1 MARVDGEHA
10 GPKPHALGR
19 MRVSGEHKCGVARV
33 GELAHPDRLEA
44 EPFGRL
50 CPRNGFVER
59 LACIEERGKA
69 RHDFSN
75 ICPVTFAQALFMG
88 LLQGATELFPV
99 SSLGH
104 SVLIPS
110 LLHWSFK
117 QSDPSFVPFLV
128 LLHLGTATALLIL
141 YREQWIAIIR
151 GFFTAAIPGKIPT
164 DPERLAM
171 LLLVGTIPAGILGVF
186 LETRVKALFASPYAA
201 AGFLVVNGVLML
213 GFELLRRRAES
224 KAELDSAS
232 RVEQGERVA
241 QAERI
246 SFRAAALVGA
256 CQALA
261 FLPGISRSGVTI
273 GGGLVSEPGHQEAAR
288 FSFLLA
294 TPVILGA
301 GVLEVPQLLSS
312 GVPVA
317 EYLAATV
324 LSGLA
329 AYASGRFFLRH
340 FRSGRLDP
348 YGWYCIAA
356 GTIS

>member
-1 MARVDGEHA
+1 
-10 GPKPHALGR
+10 
-19 MRVSGEHKCGVARV
+19 
-33 GELAHPDRLEA
+33 
-44 EPFGRL
+44 
-50 CPRNGFVER
+50 
-59 LACIEERGKA
+59 
-69 RHDFSN
+69 
-75 ICPVTFAQALFMG
+75 MG

-104 SVLIPS
+104 AVVIPS
-110 LLHWSFK
+110 LLHWTFK

-141 YREQWIAIIR
+141 YRDQWIAIIR
-151 GFFTAAIPGKIPT
+151 GFFTAAIRGQIQT
-164 DPERLAM
+164 DTERLAM

-201 AGFLVVNGVLML
+201 AGLLVVNGVLML
-213 GFELLRRRAES
+213 AFELLRRRAAR
-224 KAELDSAS
+224 KGELDSAS
-232 RVEQGERVA
+232 RVEQEERFA

-273 GGGLVSEPGHQEAAR
+273 GGGLLSGLRHQEAAR

-294 TPVILGA
+294 TPVILA
-301 GVLEVPQLLSS
+301 ASLVEVPQLITS
-312 GVPVA
+312 GVPIG
-317 EYLAATV
+317 EYLVAAV
-324 LSGLA
+324 LSGIA
-329 AYASGRFFLRH
+329 AYASARFLLRY

-356 GTIS
+356 GLVSLALLGLNL

>member
-1 MARVDGEHA
+1 
-10 GPKPHALGR
+10 LLQQYI
-19 MRVSGEHKCGVARV
+19 GVT
-33 GELAHPDRLEA
+33 L
-44 EPFGRL
+44 
-50 CPRNGFVER
+50 
-59 LACIEERGKA
+59 
-69 RHDFSN
+69 
-75 ICPVTFAQALFMG
+75 AQALFMG
-88 LLQGATELFPV
+88 LLQGASELFPV

-104 SVLIPS
+104 AVIVPT

-128 LLHLGTATALLIL
+128 LLHLGTAGALLVL
-141 YREQWIAIIR
+141 YRDQWIVIIR
-151 GFFTAAIPGKIPT
+151 GFFTAAVRGEMRT
-164 DPERLAM
+164 DAERLAM
-171 LLLVGTIPAGILGVF
+171 LLLVGTIPAAILGVF
-186 LETRVKALFASPYAA
+186 LESRIKTLFASPYEA
-201 AGFLVVNGVLML
+201 AGFLVINGLLML
-213 GFELLRRRAES
+213 GFEQLRRRAERRAAS
-224 KAELDSAS
+224 SAMS
-232 RVEQGERVA
+232 RVEQEAHFA

-273 GGGLVSEPGHQEAAR
+273 GGGLIAGLRHQEAAR

-301 GVLEVPQLLSS
+301 GIVEVPQLFSG
-312 GVPVA
+312 GVPVG
-317 EYLAATV
+317 EYLAAAV

-329 AYASGRFFLRH
+329 AYASARFLLRY

-356 GTIS
+356 GLISLALLHFSV